1 METLKTRKEVEK
13 RNKFVG
19 CRVTEKE
26 LKTLQNLAKENG
38 ESSLS
43 DFMRTITNEKLKD
56 RVIE

>member
-1 METLKTRKEVEK
+1 MEALKTRKEVEK

-19 CRVTEKE
+19 FRVTEKE
-26 LKTLQNLAKENG
+26 LKILQNLAKEDG
-38 ESSLS
+38 EPSLS